1 MSNEIVKAD
10 QYLSELDYARKLG
23 DMIVKSGKW
32 AKDWNIDTVAILVL
46 YARDLGIHPVKAL
59 MNGFDIIQG
68 KISMKPMFMNEMI
81 RKAGHSI
88 VIDKWES
95 TECIITG
102 TRKDNGDKLSIRYTL
117 KDAELAGLLGRDNY
131 KKNPKNMLFARAM
144 GNLGRMLFADI
155 IGGSYAED
163 EFENKPEKPKGKAK
177 ALENLADAEV
187 EITNIDVNPEEPK
200 DPTIEDLQE
209 ALLSIGCDADVSL
222 LEEYVKYVSVKKNAT
237 KQDVLKSALLSEV
250 TTERFR
256 DYFLESLKPKPEKAP
271 VETVES

>member
-1 MSNEIVKAD
+1 MSNEIIKAD
-10 QYLSELDYARKLG
+10 QYLSELDYARKIG

-88 VIDKWES
+88 IIEKWGHD
-95 TECIITG
+95 ECIIKG
-102 TRKDNGDKLSIRYTL
+102 TRKDNGDTLTIKYTL

-163 EFENKPEKPKGKAK
+163 EFETKTEKSKRKANST
-177 ALENLADAEV
+177 ENLPDAEV
-187 EITNIDVNPEEPK
+187 EITNIDITPEEPR
-200 DPTIEDLQE
+200 DPTFEDLQG
-209 ALLSIGCDADVSL
+209 ALLSIGCDTDISL
-222 LEEYVKYVSVKKNAT
+222 IEEYIKYLSVKKNVP
-237 KQDVLKSALLSEV
+237 QLEILKSALINEV
-250 TTERFR
+250 TTTRFR
-256 DYFLESLKPKPEKAP
+256 DCFLESLKPK